1 MFFEPSRRP
10 RQLSFWGMRIGLS
23 LSQKLG
29 LLLYLWL
36 SLLSVRAQQ
45 PAPAPA
51 SSSAQPAPRT
61 DDERRRTDWAD
72 LARYAAANARLPPPR
87 PGRPRVVLLGNSI
100 TEGWSRADSAFFQDP
115 AYELINRGIS
125 GQTSGQLLLR
135 CWPDV
140 IALRPAVL
148 VLLGGVN
155 DVAENNGPYDPVAT
169 ERNLEAVVE
178 LAQAHGIRV
187 VLCSVLPAYDFWWRP
202 GREPALKIVALNARL
217 RACAARHRAT
227 YLDYHAALADARQGL
242 PPAYAPDGVHPNLA
256 GYRVM
261 EGLLRPSLRRVLR

>member
-1 MFFEPSRRP
+1 
-10 RQLSFWGMRIGLS
+10 MRIGLS

-61 DDERRRTDWAD
+61 DDERRRTDSAD